1 MGCFF
6 VFFFFYS
13 VLCSFS
19 NVTNSINALS
29 IHFIDQV
36 ESLLYSEAHLH
47 IQEEFIKNHCT
58 EGAIEPL
65 LCSSTWPLC
74 FARCSSLRGP
84 HCLLH
89 SCLLPQEHPSF
100 VLPTT
105 SSLHLLSFSLYKIHQ
120 ECRGFFFFA
129 ASDFSAG
136 TSCAYPHLV
145 PACSLAGFSPCQQ
158 NTSVW
163 TSMIASMQVGCK
175 TAACLR
181 VCDGAR
187 EIPLCELSPVCAKNS
202 AETEQRR
209 LYSQILMTEMKN
221 NFEKPKSVHGGLCC
235 CYLLHGRR
243 KKFLCSCDK
252 QLMWK
257 PVFF

>member
-120 ECRGFFFFA
+120 ECRGFFFLLLLTSLLVHPVLTHTWSLLA
-129 ASDFSAG
+129 AW
-136 TSCAYPHLV
+136 
-145 PACSLAGFSPCQQ
+145 Q
-158 NTSVW
+158 
-163 TSMIASMQVGCK
+163 ASHPVSR
-175 TAACLR
+175 TH
-181 VCDGAR
+181 
-187 EIPLCELSPVCAKNS
+187 LCEHL
-202 AETEQRR
+202 
-209 LYSQILMTEMKN
+209 
-221 NFEKPKSVHGGLCC
+221 
-235 CYLLHGRR
+235 
-243 KKFLCSCDK
+243 
-252 QLMWK
+252 
-257 PVFF
+257 